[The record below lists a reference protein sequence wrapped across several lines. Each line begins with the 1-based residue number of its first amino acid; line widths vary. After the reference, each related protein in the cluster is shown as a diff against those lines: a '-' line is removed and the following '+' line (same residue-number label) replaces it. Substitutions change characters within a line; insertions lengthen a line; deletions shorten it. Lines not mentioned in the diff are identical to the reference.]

1 MTSQIHGT
9 KNSCLMK
16 RINSIFFAAAAAA
29 LSLVSCSQENLA
41 PTEKPQ
47 GELVTVHFGAESG
60 IASST
65 KATLTTEDEATFSS
79 AWADGDVLS
88 VEYNYDN
95 DDNNA
100 GIVDATWNVSSNSF
114 DTQLPSYTGIWMYDA
129 VYPAPG
135 SDGTVDFGSSRTQNG
150 SNYNSIYDLMEGSAV
165 ADNAAEGK
173 DDFGKDIIF
182 EMNRQTAIAYFHLT
196 SGLDEEVVSATL
208 SVEGEVAA
216 IASSVVKPLDYS
228 KGFDLSTKDLKSITI
243 TYEDGTAPKA
253 NDFQLWFNVLPT
265 IYDKMTL
272 TVETTGH
279 TMSISR
285 TSKEDTYEA
294 GKLYKVVKTIPTDKW
309 VEKTSQT
316 TGFKLVK
323 SEESDWS
330 GKYVLAAVNGT
341 VYYAFDESSTTGD
354 WGKVVKIDV
363 VDERIDASNSP
374 LAIEIVKGSSDGAYA
389 IKTQSGKYFSASAK
403 GKFNITD
410 SYSATNCDFII
421 SIDETYA
428 VKIQQKSSTSNRQ
441 MRYNHSSGNGGF
453 RWYEN
458 TTGTLALLFK
468 DARASIDTP
477 SNLKVEAE
485 TKTVSWDAVA
495 NAGSYI
501 VTIGDETFDAS
512 TNSYVASAIEDEYY
526 DVTVVAVP
534 SDKDN
539 FKNSAVAELKDAK
552 FGTPKLNKPELKE
565 GVVDE
570 NSINVTW
577 TLDSRASE
585 GYYCAIYNGESK
597 IAEDMVTEGSVSFNG
612 LSEGNEYIIKVNASA
627 VAGEKPYEAS
637 AITEI
642 KISTKAAKHVSDV
655 TSTGTYTIKGLT
667 VYAVMGTKNAIV
679 GDETGYILF
688 YNASS
693 LGLEIG
699 DTFDAAGNV
708 VRYNG
713 VFEYSNATVSNKQS
727 GSSPTYENPVEATE
741 DYLKNYMASSSVQ
754 YVHIRGIQSGKVINV
769 GSVAVSMYANSDV
782 TDGKYVDAYGYVY
795 GYKSPNVHF
804 VMTSIAEDHSVP
816 TLAVDKTS
824 KTWASDGVEPFVV
837 KVTVNSDGGD
847 WDVTPTSLVW
857 ATVIADK
864 AAGTITVTP
873 NGKNESDKANEA
885 ILTVA
890 HVSDPTLT
898 KTITLK
904 QNAAGEAVQ
913 KTVTLDLTAQG
924 YSSGSAVKSL
934 TVSPITVS
942 FGKGSNTS
950 NDPKYYTSKKDG
962 NAVRCYGGNTFTLSG
977 AAINKVEISFGSGE
991 GSNEITTD
999 SGTFK
1004 DGVWTGTSSS
1014 VKFTIGGTT
1023 GHRRIQKLTVTYK
1036 E

>member
-1 MTSQIHGT
+1 
-9 KNSCLMK
+9 MK
-16 RINSIFFAAAAAA
+16 RINSIFFAAMAAA

-65 KATLTTEDEATFSS
+65 KATLTTEDEATFTS
-79 AWADGDVLS
+79 AWENGDVLS
-88 VEYNYDN
+88 VEYENS
-95 DDNNA
+95 NNQKD
-100 GIVDATWNVSSNSF
+100 IVDATWQSSLESF
-114 DTQLPSYTGIWMYDA
+114 DAALPPYTGAWEYYA
-129 VYPAPG
+129 VYPSPDAAE
-135 SDGTVDFGSSRTQNG
+135 GTVDFGSARTQKGNE
-150 SNYNSIYDLMEGSAV
+150 YNSQYDLMYGSA
-165 ADNAAEGK
+165 AAYEAPAGK
-173 DDFGKDIIF
+173 DDSGKDIIF

-216 IASSVVKPLDYS
+216 IASSVVMPIDYR
-228 KGFDLSTKDLKSITI
+228 KGFELSVEDLKSITI

-253 NDFQLWFNVLPT
+253 TDLKLWFNVLPT
-265 IYDKMTL
+265 VYDKMTL

-294 GKLYKVVKTIPTDKW
+294 GKLYKVVKTIPADKW

-330 GKYVLAAVNGT
+330 GKYVLAAVNGA
-341 VYYAFDESSTTGD
+341 VYYAFDESSTNGD
-354 WGKVVKIDV
+354 WGKVVEIAV
-363 VDERIDASNSP
+363 VDERIDASNSS

-403 GKFNITD
+403 GKFNIVD

-421 SIDETYA
+421 SIDETNA

-441 MRYNHSSGNGGF
+441 MRYNHNGGNGGF
-453 RWYEN
+453 RWYEG

-485 TKTVSWDAVA
+485 TKTISWDAVA

-501 VTIGDETFDAS
+501 VTIGDETFDVS
-512 TNSYVASAIEDEYY
+512 TNSYTASAVEDEYY

-534 SDKDN
+534 ADKDK
-539 FKNSAVAELKDAK
+539 FKNSAVAELKDAR
-552 FGTPKLNKPELKE
+552 FGTPKLNEPELKE

-585 GYYCAIYNGESK
+585 GYYCAIYNGEAQ

-612 LSEGNEYIIKVNASA
+612 LSEGNEYTIKVNALA

-637 AITEI
+637 AIAEI
-642 KISTKAAKHVSDV
+642 KISTKVAKHISDV

-667 VYAVMGTKNAIV
+667 VYAIMGTNNAIV
-679 GDETGYILF
+679 GDGTGYILF
-688 YNASS
+688 YSKSS

-699 DTFDAAGNV
+699 DTFDAAGKV
-708 VRYNG
+708 VKYNG
-713 VFEYSNATVSNKQS
+713 VFEYSDATVSAKQS
-727 GSSPTYENPVEATE
+727 GSSPTHANPIEATE
-741 DYLKNYMASSSVQ
+741 DYLKDYIESSSVQ
-754 YVHIRGIQSGKVINV
+754 YVHVRGMQSGKVINV
-769 GSVAVSMYANSDV
+769 GSVAVSMYTNNDD
-782 TDGKYVDAYGYVY
+782 TDGRYVDAYGYVY

-804 VMTSIAEDHSVP
+804 VMTSIEEDHSVP

-837 KVTVNSDGGD
+837 KVTVNADGGD
-847 WDVTPTSLVW
+847 WNVTPTSLDW
-857 ATVIADK
+857 ATVITDK
-864 AAGTITVTP
+864 AAGTITITP

-885 ILTVA
+885 TLTVA
-890 HVSDPTLT
+890 HVSDPMLT

-904 QNAAGEAVQ
+904 QLQAGAAVL
-913 KTVTLDLTAQG
+913 KTVTIDFTAQN
-924 YSSGSAVKSL
+924 YSNGKEVSSL

-942 FGKGSNTS
+942 FNKGTNSNA
-950 NDPKYYTSKKDG
+950 PKYYNSGT
-962 NAVRCYGGNTFTLSG
+962 AIRCYGGNYFTITG
-977 AAINKVEISFGSGE
+977 AEINKVEVSFGSSD
-991 GSNEITTD
+991 GSNEIKTD
-999 SGTFK
+999 SGAFE
-1004 DGVWTGTSSS
+1004 DGAWKGTSSS
-1014 VKFTIGGTT
+1014 VKFTINGSSGN
-1023 GHRRIQKLTVTYK
+1023 RRIQKLIVTYA